1 MKLPRIHTLMLD
13 INILKYFQTEFL
25 GLEFD
30 RTRVKK
36 RNGRCTFSEGLT
48 EKEEGGLHSMLVL
61 CLPSTVFHVLLL

>member
-1 MKLPRIHTLMLD
+1 MLD

-36 RNGRCTFSEGLT
+36 GNGIV
-48 EKEEGGLHSMLVL
+48 HSLG
-61 CLPSTVFHVLLL
+61 